1 MKKLNEEKTIKV
13 KALNKG
19 GSIEHFT
26 IENLPSWLEAEPA
39 SGTIDPTSSAD
50 IVLTIDPSL
59 NIGTYDET
67 LYLRGDNNV
76 VEALQLTVKVEG
88 EKPEWTVNPADFKYN
103 MSVFGKLYINKVYSS
118 DDEDMLAAFSG
129 GKCVGV
135 CNNRYYKQNDMYYA
149 MLTVYSNDVNNSD
162 LEFRIWDASTGQ
174 TYIAQSEKP
183 ISFENNAVVGSPSQ
197 PVLFTAKDYR
207 VQNISLNE
215 GWTWISTNIASD
227 KLSDLNKLL
236 ADGKWTS
243 DDQVKSEQYGF
254 ASWTKRNGWVGQL
267 TGIDNDQMYLV
278 HSSAP
283 QNLHISGPVVD
294 PTSHKLTIRGAKE
307 DGTPRWNYISY
318 LPSDNFTL
326 KEALAG
332 YDAKE
337 GDIVKSQ
344 TQMAMYSGNLGWI
357 GSLTYMENG
366 KGYMLQRQS
375 QDDAVLQYPSKTSV
389 GRKAKAAMAAAKN
402 ADETNAYFPYSANM
416 TAVVEVEGVSLQQGD
431 RLVSYVAGEP
441 RGYAEAIE
449 LPDGRTIF
457 MLTVGGDKPEA
468 VDVTI
473 ERGGDVIA
481 KAPSVISYAAN
492 SNVGTINEPMHISF
506 LGTEG
511 GLYVY
516 PSPFHSQLKIRA
528 NVDRNAQTDVFVSDM
543 SGKRVVAWDNCNDNG
558 NVDITWNAGNTVPS
572 GVYIVSISV
581 DGNVYSMKAIKK

>member
-1 MKKLNEEKTIKV
+1 MAVGGDVETKASAPVKAKGPESKLLYDFVVNNDALIINLKEPYERIEKTIVKFTVDGVRDKNGNEILSPITWSAYIDRNQLKWSDNALTVVKKLNEEKTIKV

-236 ADGKWTS
+236 DDGKWTS

-283 QNLHISGPVVD
+283 QNLNISGPVVD

-318 LPSDNFTL
+318 LP
-326 KEALAG
+326 
-332 YDAKE
+332 
-337 GDIVKSQ
+337 
-344 TQMAMYSGNLGWI
+344 
-357 GSLTYMENG
+357 
-366 KGYMLQRQS
+366 
-375 QDDAVLQYPSKTSV
+375 
-389 GRKAKAAMAAAKN
+389 
-402 ADETNAYFPYSANM
+402 
-416 TAVVEVEGVSLQQGD
+416 
-431 RLVSYVAGEP
+431 
-441 RGYAEAIE
+441 
-449 LPDGRTIF
+449 
-457 MLTVGGDKPEA
+457 
-468 VDVTI
+468 
-473 ERGGDVIA
+473 
-481 KAPSVISYAAN
+481 
-492 SNVGTINEPMHISF
+492 
-506 LGTEG
+506 
-511 GLYVY
+511 
-516 PSPFHSQLKIRA
+516 
-528 NVDRNAQTDVFVSDM
+528 
-543 SGKRVVAWDNCNDNG
+543 WD
-558 NVDITWNAGNTVPS
+558 
-572 GVYIVSISV
+572 
-581 DGNVYSMKAIKK
+581 